1 MFRGQSPCLV
11 ASVTQ
16 ALTQGWSKIAAGG
29 AGRRAGQPA
38 LPLAL
43 LCGPR
48 VAFVAEQAPLV
59 RNRDCSQPPSPSV
72 PFLPEVG
79 VQGEGETELSP
90 GSTPG
95 PTCCHSL
102 PVLIWLCPLPW
113 TLGGAAGEDSTWRQ
127 LCLPPGVLL
136 AAVLGV
142 GRLCRGRGAWRSSL
156 HCSVAGAPPRCLQRS
171 RLGVSPQ
178 HVRTD
183 RFLSALSADVGAW
196 GTDPISVS
204 PYWAQSLAR
213 GGRASV
219 NMH

>member
-59 RNRDCSQPPSPSV
+59 RSRDCSQPPSPSV

-90 GSTPG
+90 GSIFP
-95 PTCCHSL
+95 HSMHL
-102 PVLIWLCPLPW
+102 YIKIQYDPFTLHLDFSLIP
-113 TLGGAAGEDSTWRQ
+113 
-127 LCLPPGVLL
+127 
-136 AAVLGV
+136 
-142 GRLCRGRGAWRSSL
+142 
-156 HCSVAGAPPRCLQRS
+156 
-171 RLGVSPQ
+171 
-178 HVRTD
+178 
-183 RFLSALSADVGAW
+183 
-196 GTDPISVS
+196 
-204 PYWAQSLAR
+204 
-213 GGRASV
+213 
-219 NMH
+219 